1 MSSRPRSHDQTLTA
15 ALLLT
20 GGLLALVGNALHPHA
35 PDSDPAASIA
45 ALATDATWPW
55 IHLAIVGGILLII
68 GGLVLFARWL
78 VGSLAEPLARLAV
91 AALLIGGAVVTVSTS
106 VDGFGM
112 KALAVAVQA
121 APATETAAALR
132 AAIAVDTMDFGIW
145 SMGMLILFGAGFGCF
160 AFALAAS
167 RLLPLWYAALA
178 AAGALLSGMAALVQI
193 AVGAETQDA
202 ETMFLVG
209 SILLTAWVL
218 ALGLRLWRGLPEP
231 APTPASGPATV
242 GARS

>member
-1 MSSRPRSHDQTLTA
+1 MAPQPLAQRHILSAS
-15 ALLLT
+15 LLLT
-20 GGLLALVGNALHPHA
+20 GGLLALIGNGLHPHV
-35 PDSDPAASIA
+35 PDTDPAATIA
-45 ALATDATWPW
+45 ALASDAMWIW
-55 IHLAIVGGILLII
+55 IHLAIIGGILLII
-68 GGLVLFARWL
+68 GGLVLFARVL
-78 VGSLAEPLARLAV
+78 VGSPAEPLARLAV
-91 AALLIGGAVVTVSTS
+91 IALLIGGAVVTVSMS

-112 KALAVAVQA
+112 KALAVAAQA

-160 AFALAAS
+160 ALALASS
-167 RLLPLWYAALA
+167 RLLPLWLAALA

-193 AVGAETQDA
+193 AAGGETQDA

-209 SILLTAWVL
+209 SMLLTAWVIL
-218 ALGLRLWRGLPEP
+218 LGLRLWRGLPV
-231 APTPASGPATV
+231 PASAATAEPATV

>member
-1 MSSRPRSHDQTLTA
+1 MSSRPRSHDKTLTA

-35 PDSDPAASIA
+35 PGSDPAASIA

-78 VGSLAEPLARLAV
+78 VGSLGEPLARLAV

-112 KALAVAVQA
+112 KALAIATQA

-178 AAGALLSGMAALVQI
+178 AAGALLSGMAAVLQI
-193 AVGAETQDA
+193 AEGAETQEA
-202 ETMFLVG
+202 ETLFLVG

-218 ALGLRLWRGLPEP
+218 VLGLRLWRCLPVP
-231 APTPASGPATV
+231 VPTPAVAPATV
-242 GARS
+242 GARP

>member
-1 MSSRPRSHDQTLTA
+1 MSAHVRSHDQTLTA

-35 PDSDPAASIA
+35 PDSDPAATIA

-68 GGLVLFARWL
+68 GGLVLFARLL

-112 KALAVAVQA
+112 KALAVATQA
-121 APATETAAALR
+121 APATETAASLR

-167 RLLPLWYAALA
+167 RRLSLWYAALA
-178 AAGALLSGMAALVQI
+178 GAGAILSGVAAVLQI
-193 AVGAETQDA
+193 AEGGETKEAETL
-202 ETMFLVG
+202 FLVG
-209 SILLTAWVL
+209 SMLLTAWVL
-218 ALGLRLWRGLPEP
+218 VLGVRLWRGLPFP
-231 APTPASGPATV
+231 VPTPAVTPATA
-242 GARS
+242 GAQP